1 MGQARAVTGQIAR
14 TAQIGQRVAT
24 RVMSAGVFK
33 AKGLT
38 RGVIPIAHPPGT
50 NAMTAA
56 AHVAAQGAPPVQ
68 AKAPIKVTLK
78 VDQKALIEDA
88 RSKAVAHAA
97 MPAQASA
104 RIIAMRHARAPAST
118 TAAAHG
124 RRASPSKA
132 VALASIKVANALPL
146 TGMIAATTDAPPA
159 TRILRWTPATNNC
172 RPQPRARTMGAC
184 ACPSS

>member
-1 MGQARAVTGQIAR
+1 
-14 TAQIGQRVAT
+14 
-24 RVMSAGVFK
+24 
-33 AKGLT
+33 
-38 RGVIPIAHPPGT
+38 
-50 NAMTAA
+50 
-56 AHVAAQGAPPVQ
+56 VQ

-88 RSKAVAHAA
+88 R
-97 MPAQASA
+97 
-104 RIIAMRHARAPAST
+104 
-118 TAAAHG
+118 
-124 RRASPSKA
+124 SKA